1 MTADQI
7 LSEQG
12 VALAR
17 MVVAAFATSDERMTE
32 LAQKKALAQATD
44 ILDFDQARRAVVIEG
59 PWKLRTAPNPDQPQ
73 GAA

>member
-1 MTADQI
+1 MTPDQI

-12 VALAR
+12 VQLAQ
-17 MVVAAFATSDERMTE
+17 MVIAAFATSDDRMTE

-44 ILDFDQARRAVVIEG
+44 ILDFDRARRAVVIEG
-59 PWKLRTAPNPDQPQ
+59 PWVKRPNPDQPL

>member
-1 MTADQI
+1 MTPDQT

-17 MVVAAFATSDERMTE
+17 MVIAAFATSDERMTE
-32 LAQKKALAQATD
+32 LARKKALAQATD
-44 ILDFDQARRAVVIEG
+44 ILEFDRARRSVVIEG
-59 PWKLRTAPNPDQPQ
+59 PWRKAPNPDQPK

>member
-1 MTADQI
+1 MTPDQI

-12 VALAR
+12 VALAQ
-17 MVVAAFATSDERMTE
+17 MVIAAFATSDDRMTE

-44 ILDFDQARRAVVIEG
+44 ILEFDRARKAVVIEG
-59 PWKLRTAPNPDQPQ
+59 PWRKRPNPDQP

>member
-12 VALAR
+12 VQLAR
-17 MVVAAFATSDERMTE
+17 MVVAAFGTSDDRMTE

-44 ILDFDQARRAVVIEG
+44 IIDFDRARKAVVIEG
-59 PWKLRTAPNPDQPQ
+59 PWSKRPNPDQP
-73 GAA
+73 GSAA